1 MSYYSKYKNINLKVQ
16 NAFRQ
21 PIMDCLQGQIDA
33 FIADYKRT
41 GIAVPVDLPTQP
53 MYNTLMSL
61 YQVGGIAMAN
71 VTSTAIKRDVAKGDA
86 EEESL
91 WDYII
96 RKYYETFLMSKIV
109 QPITETTF
117 EQIRRVMLQASDE
130 GWGVDKTVRALKT
143 SDITKMRAELIVRTE
158 SMRASNT
165 GAMIAAAGSSVAVM
179 KKWNSAQDSRTRRIP
194 RDQFDH
200 LHLDGKLVGF
210 DQPFIPPSTVALD
223 ALQFPGDPSGSA
235 GDICNCRCVVSFVPM
250 RDGNGRPVPV
260 EEYRPQATSQFRKL
274 YEQGLTER
282 NTFQT
287 I

>member
-1 MSYYSKYKNINLKVQ
+1 MSYYSKYKAINLKVQ
-16 NAFRQ
+16 NTFRA
-21 PIMDCLQGQIDA
+21 PIFDCLQGQINY
-33 FIADYKRT
+33 FIEQLKRNPAA
-41 GIAVPVDLPTQP
+41 IPIDLPTQP
-53 MYNTLMSL
+53 MYNTLMAM
-61 YQVGGIAMAN
+61 YQTGGIAMAN
-71 VTSTAIKRDVAKGDA
+71 VTSKAIKRDIAKGDA

-91 WDYII
+91 WDYVI
-96 RKYYETFLMSKIV
+96 RRYYEMFLMDKIV
-109 QPITETTF
+109 LPITDTTL
-117 EQIRRVMLQASDE
+117 EQIRRVLLQANEE
-130 GWGVDKTVRALKT
+130 GWGVDKTVRQLKT
-143 SDITKMRAELIVRTE
+143 SDITRMRAELIVRTE

-179 KKWNSAQDSRTRRIP
+179 KKWNSAQDNRTRRIP

-210 DQPFIPPSTVALD
+210 DQPFIPPSTAALD

-250 RDGNGRPVPV
+250 RDGQGRPVPV
-260 EEYRPQATSQFRKL
+260 EEYKPQATSQFRKL
-274 YEQGLTER
+274 YEQAQIQR

>member
-16 NAFRQ
+16 NAFRK
-21 PIMDCLQGQIDA
+21 PIYDCLQGQIQY
-33 FIADYKRT
+33 FIDDYKRNPAA
-41 GIAVPVDLPTQP
+41 IPIDAPTQP
-53 MYNTLMSL
+53 MYNTLMAL
-61 YQVGGIAMAN
+61 YQVGGVAMAN
-71 VTSTAIKRDVAKGDA
+71 VTSKEIKRDIAKGDA

-91 WDYII
+91 WDYVI
-96 RKYYETFLMSKIV
+96 RRYYETFLMDKIV

-117 EQIRRVMLQASDE
+117 EQIRRVLLQANEE

-143 SDITKMRAELIVRTE
+143 SDITRMRAELIVRTE

-179 KKWNSAQDSRTRRIP
+179 KKWNSAQDNRTRRIP
-194 RDQFDH
+194 RDEFDH
-200 LHLDGKLVGF
+200 LHLNGKTVGF
-210 DQPFIPPSTVALD
+210 DQPFIPPSTMALD

-250 RDGNGRPVPV
+250 RDGQGRPIPV
-260 EEYRPQATSQFRKL
+260 EEYRPQATSTFKKL
-274 YEQGLTER
+274 YEEGQIRR
-282 NTFQT
+282 NVFQT